1 MFKQK
6 LAYFSIYYAVIPLVM
21 ALMLFGI
28 VYNFYLPVQKV
39 EGAHFEMSLP
49 EESSKASFCL
59 TDDTSLTILGTEFF
73 HIVQSD
79 TIINSKY
86 DGSSSELSLE
96 QATGCWEIIRSSPMK
111 IRFIQPEGRDI
122 EFVNHEVNDE
132 KEIKVCMY
140 IVTIFLLM
148 TSLILMVL
156 GFSTLFDKNE

>member
-6 LAYFSIYYAVIPLVM
+6 LTEISIYYAVVPLVI

-28 VYNFYLPVQKV
+28 VHASHLPVERVK
-39 EGAHFEMSLP
+39 GAHFEMSLP
-49 EESSKASFCL
+49 DESSKASFCL
-59 TDDTSLTILGTEFF
+59 TADTRLTILGTEFF

-86 DGSSSELSLE
+86 DGNSSELLLE
-96 QATGCWEIIRSSPMK
+96 GATGCWEIIRSSPMK

-122 EFVNHEVNDE
+122 EFINHEVSDE
-132 KEIKVCMY
+132 KEIKVFLF
-140 IVTIFLLM
+140 IVAIFLFI
-148 TSLILMVL
+148 TSLILMIL

>member
-6 LAYFSIYYAVIPLVM
+6 LTYFAIYYSILPLVI
-21 ALMLFGI
+21 AQILFGI
-28 VYNFYLPVQKV
+28 AHDFYLPVERVK
-39 EGAHFEMSLP
+39 GAHFEMSLP
-49 EESSKASFCL
+49 KESSSASFCL
-59 TDDTSLTILGTEFF
+59 ADDTRLTILGTEFF
-73 HIVQSD
+73 HIVQGD

-132 KEIKVCMY
+132 KEIKICMY
-140 IVTIFLLM
+140 IVTIFLFM

-156 GFSTLFDKNE
+156 GFSTLFDKK